1 MKARMTL
8 RPGQKGTLKLAE
20 EYGGSLI
27 YVRYRYDEE
36 RKKRIRTAELIAD
49 ETEWEPQ
56 NNAGAP
62 TAEPRNCIVADSV
75 VGVRVGLREKDMRTR
90 IKKAGGKWDRKRATF
105 RLTARW
111 VRNALISGFPI
122 SRRGLWL

>member
-1 MKARMTL
+1 MKARLTL

-36 RKKRIRTAELIAD
+36 RKKRIRTAELIVD
-49 ETEWEPQ
+49 EWEPRS
-56 NNAGAP
+56 NAGDP

-90 IKKAGGKWDRKRATF
+90 IKKAGGKWDRKRGVW
-105 RLTARW
+105 L
-111 VRNALISGFPI
+111 VRYEKVVEPGIEERVVEDPDFSA
-122 SRRGLWL
+122 